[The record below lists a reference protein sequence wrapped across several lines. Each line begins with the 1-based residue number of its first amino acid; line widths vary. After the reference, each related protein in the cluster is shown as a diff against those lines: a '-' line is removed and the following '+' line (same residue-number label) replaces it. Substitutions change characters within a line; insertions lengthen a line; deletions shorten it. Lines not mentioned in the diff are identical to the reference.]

1 MFVPS
6 IYKIFVDPI
15 MKISGLFITVLF
27 LLENVFISLVVAQTG
42 IITGR
47 ITDSKTRE
55 PLIGATLIINELAN
69 VGAVSDTVGSFY
81 IKVPA
86 GSYSLKASMIGYTP
100 VVKTDVI
107 VRTESEVK
115 LIIQLSE
122 TTISVDEVTV
132 KADYFDKSVLENNL
146 STIILGAEE
155 VKRSPGSSLDV
166 QRILQGMAGVSFS
179 TDRTNELIVRGGSS
193 DENLVIMDDMEI
205 HSINHFPDEY
215 SSGGAINMINIALV
229 QDIQF
234 STGGFISKYGDKLS
248 SVMNISTRE
257 GTRNNSLDGNVN
269 LSMAGAGV
277 ILEGS
282 LNKGRGSWL
291 ISMRNSFMD
300 LIKNAIGKS
309 SVPKYYD
316 MQYKLVYDLSS
327 KHTLSS
333 SGIYGRD
340 RIFEEDE
347 SDDTKL
353 SLAGKTDSVSQFNE
367 DIKQYQYAAGITL
380 KSIWKNNFY
389 SVFTISCNNY
399 HYDVNETEQFV
410 SLQYNAGGNVFQSN
424 ILKDKVV
431 YDDKHDNGEG
441 VFKGEFVWNINKSQE
456 LNFGASFKT
465 IRYKQNIF
473 FGGDSSRYDTALNG
487 WNTPDDIYVAD
498 QSSNLEFDIKFFNNL
513 KNYLFINDKIKFL
526 GDRLILNL
534 GLRYDY
540 FSYSSKGNLSPR
552 ISASFSLIPEFTSI
566 NFAYGDY
573 YQAHS
578 FPIYS
583 DRYKSEVNK
592 HLKNTHSRH
601 FVLGVEQILSDGL
614 RLTLEGYH
622 KKYSDIP
629 VSEEFIHS
637 DDRTFRSE
645 KYMNVGEKYSYGL
658 DLFVQQK
665 LVKDFFGTFAYSWM
679 QSKFEDPRIGKEG
692 NEYASEFEYPHVFT
706 LILGKRFSDLRNE
719 LDKMPFYLK
728 YPSYILP
735 FSNDME
741 ISLRWRYANGRIYTP
756 KIFVTTEQYYEG
768 GTRWS
773 KGSWITVDE
782 INSKRYPDYHRLD
795 IAFNSRYNFTSWSL
809 SIYLSIQNIYNR
821 KNVAKHRYNPDGIQE
836 NVHQFSL
843 FPVAGIEIQ
852 F

>member
-1 MFVPS
+1 
-6 IYKIFVDPI
+6 
-15 MKISGLFITVLF
+15 MKISGLFITLLF
-27 LLENVFISLVVAQTG
+27 LLQNLFIPLVFAQTG

-47 ITDSKTRE
+47 ITDSKTQE
-55 PLIGATLIINELAN
+55 PLMGVTLIINELVN
-69 VGAVSDTVGSFY
+69 VGVASDIDGRFY
-81 IKVPA
+81 IKVPV
-86 GSYSLKASMIGYTP
+86 GSYSLKASMMGYVP

-115 LIIQLSE
+115 VMIPLSE
-122 TTISVDEVTV
+122 TTISVDEVIV
-132 KADYFDKSVLENNL
+132 KADYFDKSLMENDL
-146 STIILGAEE
+146 STIILDAEE
-155 VKRSPGSSLDV
+155 VRRSPGSSLDV

-193 DENLVIMDDMEI
+193 DENLVILDDMEI

-215 SSGGAINMINIALV
+215 NSGGAINMINVALL

-269 LSMAGAGV
+269 LSMAGIGA

-282 LNKGRGSWL
+282 INNGRGSWL
-291 ISMRNSFMD
+291 ISARNSFMD

-309 SVPKYYD
+309 AVPKSYD

-340 RIFEEDE
+340 KIFEEDE

-389 SVFTISCNNY
+389 SIFTIYCNNY

-410 SLQYNAGGNVFQSN
+410 SLQYDAGGNVFQSN
-424 ILKDKVV
+424 ILKDKAV
-431 YDDKHDNGEG
+431 YDDIHDNGEG

-456 LNFGASFKT
+456 LNLGASFKT

-473 FGGDSSRYDTALNG
+473 FGGDSSRYDSALNG

-498 QSSNLEFDIKFFNNL
+498 QSSNFEYDIKFFNNL
-513 KNYLFINDKIKFL
+513 KSYLFINDKIKFFD
-526 GDRLILNL
+526 DRLILNL

-540 FSYSSKGNLSPR
+540 FSYSSQGNLSPR
-552 ISASFSLIPEFTSI
+552 ISASYSLIPEFTNI
-566 NFAYGDY
+566 NFSYGDY

-578 FPIYS
+578 FPIYN

-592 HLKNTHSRH
+592 HLKNTHARH
-601 FVLGVEQILSDGL
+601 FVVGFEQILSDGL

-637 DDRTFRSE
+637 ADRTFRSE
-645 KYMNVGEKYSYGL
+645 KYLNIGKKYSYGI
-658 DLFVQQK
+658 DLFIQQK
-665 LVKDFFGTFAYSWM
+665 LVKDFFGTLAYSRMW
-679 QSKFEDPRIGKEG
+679 SKNHDPRTGKEG
-692 NEYASEFEYPHVFT
+692 EEYSSDYEYPHVLT
-706 LILGKRFSDLRNE
+706 LICGKRFTSLRDKLN
-719 LDKMPFYLK
+719 KMPFYIK

-741 ISLRWRYANGRIYTP
+741 ISVRWRYASGRNYTP
-756 KIFVTTEQYYEG
+756 KIFITTEQYYEG

-773 KGSWITVDE
+773 KGNWITVDE

-795 IAFNSRYNFTSWSL
+795 IAFSSRYNFTNWSL

-821 KNVAKHRYNPDGIQE
+821 KNVAKYRYNPDGTQE
-836 NVHQFSL
+836 SVHQFSL
-843 FPVAGIEIQ
+843 FPVAGIEVK